1 MSRMQIYMLT
11 VKFNALGFSC
21 VIKLFAFSSL
31 IFPKLKILF
40 VTQLL
45 ECPVRID
52 FTIEKKNI
60 YTATD
65 IWQMSE
71 LLLFSSFI
79 LQLHL

>member
-21 VIKLFAFSSL
+21 VIKLFAFSFL
-31 IFPKLKILF
+31 IFPKLKI
-40 VTQLL
+40 VCTQLL
-45 ECPVRID
+45 ECPVRTD

-60 YTATD
+60 STATD